1 MFGWGVGCAHVST
14 LACCTALHC
23 TALHSL
29 QVPEC
34 IRQCQEAGIVV
45 RMVTG
50 DNVDTARAI
59 AIKCGIL
66 NATEDF
72 LVMEGEDFSK
82 RVTTRKGEVCVCCMY
97 MCMH

>member
-1 MFGWGVGCAHVST
+1 MFGWGEGCARVSV
-14 LACCTALHC
+14 LACC

-29 QVPEC
+29 QVPGC

-72 LVMEGEDFSK
+72 LVLEGEDFNK
-82 RVTTRKGEVCVCCMY
+82 KVTTRKGEVCLLRVHVY
-97 MCMH
+97 A